1 MLLRLVGKIS
11 NVDERFSKNKPI
23 SSGCLAMG
31 TAKLNSTITISFIDL
46 GNLCRHPLAFV
57 IGLAMLVIS
66 NFGCNATTQRQN
78 IAGRAA
84 FERGQHAQA
93 INAFQQ
99 VLNRD
104 PKNADAYYNLAA
116 CYYDMGKTKQSKQF
130 VDQAEQLYRQA
141 ISHNGQHVDAHRGL
155 VGLLIETQREKFA
168 FDVLEGWRQRNPQ
181 SAAPIIELA
190 RVYQEYGDNTRATDL
205 LADALKI
212 DGRSTRALKAMGHIR
227 ELQGQNQLALDNYR
241 RALQINQLDQ
251 NAAAKV
257 ASLQNLIQTGN
268 AGSGTTQQRYGN
280 SAPYLVR

>member
-1 MLLRLVGKIS
+1 
-11 NVDERFSKNKPI
+11 
-23 SSGCLAMG
+23 MG
-31 TAKLNSTITISFIDL
+31 TAIFNFDARRRFRLLVGTLLI
-46 GNLCRHPLAFV
+46 FV
-57 IGLAMLVIS
+57 SGV
-66 NFGCNATTQRQN
+66 GCNATTQRQN

-99 VLNRD
+99 VLNKD

-116 CYYDMGKTKQSKQF
+116 CYYDMGKTKQSQQF

-155 VGLLIETQREKFA
+155 VGLLIETNREKYA
-168 FDVLEGWRQRNPQ
+168 FDLLESWRQRSPQ
-181 SAAPIIELA
+181 TTAPLIELA

-227 ELQGQNQLALDNYR
+227 EIQGQNQLALDNYT

-257 ASLQNLIQTGN
+257 AALNNLIRTGN
-268 AGSGTTQQRYGN
+268 TGSGSAPQRYGN
-280 SAPYLVR
+280 AAPYLLK